1 MVMRS
6 LHDHIHTVP
15 SSVANRNLSLA
26 NLTKLFKDVCLDVR
40 KKTAVSIFEFSRKRR
55 NIRKGKKTE
64 RPSSSSLFETLYPSH
79 HFLAMIVN

>member
-1 MVMRS
+1 MIMRS
-6 LHDHIHTVP
+6 LHIQTVP

-26 NLTKLFKDVCLDVR
+26 NLTKLFKDICLDVR

-55 NIRKGKKTE
+55 NIRKEKKTE
-64 RPSSSSLFETLYPSH
+64 RPSSSSLLFETLYPSH